1 MVELVATGECNF
13 FIDDV
18 GLSDG
23 VHPRHQLASV
33 APLRFSPG
41 AGVRA
46 CHPVDVVTVAVPLDH
61 ARYLRPVS
69 VFGAVDGDDIERADG
84 LVHVCQQDVRG
95 VSRAPPASRRL

>member
-23 VHPRHQLASV
+23 VHPRNQLASV
-33 APLRFSPG
+33 AAFRFSPR

-61 ARYLRPVS
+61 TCYLRPVS
-69 VFGAVDGDDIERADG
+69 VFGAVDGDDIERADR
-84 LVHVCQQDVRG
+84 LVHVRQQHVRR
-95 VSRAPPASRRL
+95 VSRAPPTSRRL